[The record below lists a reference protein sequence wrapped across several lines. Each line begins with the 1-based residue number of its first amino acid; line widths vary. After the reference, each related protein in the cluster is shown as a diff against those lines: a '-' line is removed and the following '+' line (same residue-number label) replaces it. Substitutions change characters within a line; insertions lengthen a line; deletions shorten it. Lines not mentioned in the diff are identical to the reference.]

1 MRTCSVSVTGLAKYT
16 SRTGDLSGSGF
27 GTVSG
32 IEGTRLHQRIFAD
45 LKKEYGEG
53 FDTEVFVSEE
63 YSSGDTN
70 LQVQGRIDIK

>member
-45 LKKEYGEG
+45 LKK
-53 FDTEVFVSEE
+53 
-63 YSSGDTN
+63 
-70 LQVQGRIDIK
+70 